1 MSKVNFSI
9 PDELKRCFNETFAHR
24 NKSEVIAELMEQEQ
38 RKGRR
43 SRAVDNLLARRARR
57 PVVAEEEVRRV
68 REELRECP

>member
-1 MSKVNFSI
+1 MSRMNFSI
-9 PDELKRCFNETFAHR
+9 PDEVKRRFNETFAHR